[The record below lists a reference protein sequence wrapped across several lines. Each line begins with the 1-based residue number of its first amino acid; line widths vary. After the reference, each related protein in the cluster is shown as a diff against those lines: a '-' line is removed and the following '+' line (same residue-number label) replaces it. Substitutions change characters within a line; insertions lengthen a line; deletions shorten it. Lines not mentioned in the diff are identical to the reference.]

1 MEEVLILKEVFS
13 RSGHLHSFGEGY
25 HRQIFLVFVSPLCI
39 QAAHFLGACDVCDTG
54 VHAHGLLRC
63 ERKHTHTHTHT
74 HKAGLLL
81 SLLIVSSSSPVKLK
95 LCFPEVSSQY
105 SAQEPFSDKPHY
117 STDA

>member
-1 MEEVLILKEVFS
+1 MGAVTKGLVHIFWVHVMYVTQVCMHTGFS
-13 RSGHLHSFGEGY
+13 
-25 HRQIFLVFVSPLCI
+25 
-39 QAAHFLGACDVCDTG
+39 G
-54 VHAHGLLRC
+54 VNGN
-63 ERKHTHTHTHT
+63 THTHTHT